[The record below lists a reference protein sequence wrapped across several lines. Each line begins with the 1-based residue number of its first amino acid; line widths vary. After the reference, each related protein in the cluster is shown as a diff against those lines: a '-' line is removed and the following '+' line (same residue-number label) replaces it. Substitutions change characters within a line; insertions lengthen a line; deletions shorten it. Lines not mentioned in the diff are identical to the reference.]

1 LSGIQMHVAK
11 TCLRTCILQRAKA
24 V

>member
-1 LSGIQMHVAK
+1 MHVAK